1 MLGDMNKKFRAYY
14 KPDLDTPDG
23 ALKFEQKEIYGE
35 LFFVYDDDIL
45 YPFQIPFIDYDW
57 VVQQY
62 VYIQD
67 KNGIDVY
74 EGDIIKYD
82 NHDDTVIIRM
92 TTEEMDYHP
101 GWILDDLF
109 TQYGPYEI
117 IGNIFENPELVEK
130 K

>member
-1 MLGDMNKKFRAYY
+1 MNKKFRAYY
-14 KPDLDTPDG
+14 KRDLDTPDG

>member
-1 MLGDMNKKFRAYY
+1 MNKKFRAYY

>member
-1 MLGDMNKKFRAYY
+1 MNKKFRAYY

-23 ALKFEQKEIYGE
+23 ALKFEQKKIYGE